1 MPASGDPH
9 DAQRLFEDDRGGIRS
24 TNCARSAGRAN
35 QSPSFAMDTEF
46 SDQECALIAQR
57 ISNGSIV
64 PFFGAGASVS
74 RGLPSGSELTRILS
88 EAANFPLPRRS
99 PQPEMALAGQA
110 PASGESRRRSEDL
123 SLVASY
129 LVQQIDS
136 AKLSEELRKALS
148 KNDGPGRLHTL
159 LGAQKALLLYVTTNY
174 DNLIEAAMAERRP
187 HVVVD
192 HGNSEKVWLRNDPE
206 SEWEEVVSKDLVIAK
221 TEPVVLKLHG
231 NFDPKAEDYCKYL
244 ITEEDYIE
252 YLGRP
257 EGGQVPPALN
267 SRMLNRS
274 FLFLGYGLQD
284 WNIRV
289 LLHRLAEQRRKEN
302 KKILSWAI
310 VRDASDAERDI
321 WKRHDVR
328 VFNVDLNE
336 FATRLEGQLE
346 RLAATQPR

>member
-1 MPASGDPH
+1 
-9 DAQRLFEDDRGGIRS
+9 
-24 TNCARSAGRAN
+24 
-35 QSPSFAMDTEF
+35 MDSEF
-46 SDQECALIAQR
+46 TDQECALIAQR
-57 ISNGSIV
+57 ISSGTIV

-74 RGLPSGSELTRILS
+74 RGLPSGSELTRMLS
-88 EAANFPLPRRS
+88 EAANFPLPKRG
-99 PQPEMALAGQA
+99 PQPEMQLSRQSPG
-110 PASGESRRRSEDL
+110 SETRRRSEDL

-136 AKLSEELRKALS
+136 AKLADELRKALS
-148 KNDGPGRLHTL
+148 RSEGPGRLHSL
-159 LGAQKALLLYVTTNY
+159 LGKQKALLLYVTTNY
-174 DNLIEAAMAERRP
+174 DNLIEAAAAERAP

-192 HGNSEKVWLRNDPE
+192 HGNSEKVWLRRDPDAD
-206 SEWEEVVSKDLVIAK
+206 WEEVVSKDLVIAK

-231 NFDPKAEDYCKYL
+231 NFDPKADDYCKYL

-289 LLHRLAEQRRKEN
+289 LLHRLAEQRRREN

-328 VFNVDLNE
+328 VFNMDLNE
-336 FATRLEGQLE
+336 FAVKLEEQLE
-346 RLAATQPR
+346 RLASSQPR

>member
-1 MPASGDPH
+1 
-9 DAQRLFEDDRGGIRS
+9 
-24 TNCARSAGRAN
+24 
-35 QSPSFAMDTEF
+35 MDTEF
-46 SDQECALIAQR
+46 TDKECALIAQR
-57 ISNGSIV
+57 IGNGSIV

-88 EAANFPLPRRS
+88 EAANFPLPRRLA
-99 PQPEMALAGQA
+99 QPEMEMSGQSPA
-110 PASGESRRRSEDL
+110 PETRRRSDDL
-123 SLVASY
+123 PLVASY

-136 AKLSEELRKALS
+136 AKLADELRKALS
-148 KNDGPGRLHTL
+148 RNDGPGRLHLL
-159 LGAQKALLLYVTTNY
+159 LGGQKALLLYVTTNY
-174 DNLIEAAMAERRP
+174 DNLIEAAMAERAP
-187 HVVVD
+187 HLVVD
-192 HGNSEKVWLRNDPE
+192 HGNSEKVWLRRDPDAD
-206 SEWEEVVSKDLVIAK
+206 WEEVVSKDLIIAK

-231 NFDPKAEDYCKYL
+231 NFDSKADDFCKYL

-267 SRMLNRS
+267 SRMLNKS

-310 VRDASDAERDI
+310 VRDASEAEREI
-321 WKRHDVR
+321 WERHDVR
-328 VFNVDLNE
+328 VFNVDLTE
-336 FATRLEGQLE
+336 FAARLEEQLE
-346 RLAATQPR
+346 KPAATQAR